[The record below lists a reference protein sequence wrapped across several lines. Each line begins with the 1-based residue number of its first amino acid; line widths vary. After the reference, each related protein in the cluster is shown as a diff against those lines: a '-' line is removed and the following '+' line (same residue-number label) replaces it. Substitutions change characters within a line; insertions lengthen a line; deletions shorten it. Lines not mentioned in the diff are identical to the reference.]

1 MIPNEAGPRLEFSD
15 RLHAE
20 KYRLQGEDYR
30 GKCARVAGALADDD
44 EHFHHYYEITLAERF
59 LEAGRVQAGMGAPK
73 RVTALNCYV
82 SQPIPDSLAG
92 IMDTLTKASFTMQ
105 MGGGIGYDFS
115 TLRPSGSLIRGLG
128 SQSSGPLA
136 FMDLFS
142 ELCKC
147 IASSGQRRGA
157 QMGVMRIDHPDIEQ
171 FVLAKT
177 DLSRWLGFNVSI
189 AVTDEFM
196 EAKASGKPFALK
208 FNGQTVREVDP
219 QALWELIMRTTW
231 DYADP
236 GVLFIDTINRMNNL
250 YYCETIAATNPCG
263 EQPLPPHGACL
274 LGSFNLVKYLRRENI
289 TGAMRQ
295 GRQPKA
301 WYFDWDQFRA
311 DIPHVVRAMDNVHN
325 RTIFPLE
332 EQKREALAKR
342 RIGLGFTGLANAG
355 EALGFPYGSA
365 EFIEFELQLLDELN
379 FHSYI
384 ASADLAMEKGS
395 FPKFDADLYLA
406 GEYMKNQP
414 QEVRNRIRR
423 FGLRNSHL
431 TSIAPT
437 GTISFAHD
445 YISSGCEPVFGF
457 PILDE
462 NDKPTGR
469 FSYSGNRKV
478 MMADRQEH
486 VVEVSDYG
494 YRELGVEG
502 KMSHQVTAQEHLDV
516 MLAAANRVDSSV
528 SKTIN
533 MDGSMPWA
541 EFKGVY
547 DQVWERGGKG
557 CTTFNQDGKK
567 MGILLGKQEKDDPDL
582 AKDDGPMCVINPDGS
597 KDCG

>member
-1 MIPNEAGPRLEFSD
+1 MPLDVGPQLPFSD
-15 RLHAE
+15 QLHAE
-20 KYRLQGEDYR
+20 KYRLPGEDYR
-30 GKCARVAGALADDD
+30 GKCNRVAGALKDDD
-44 EHFHHYYEITLAERF
+44 KHFHEYREITLDQRF

-82 SQPIPDSLAG
+82 SQAIPDSLVG
-92 IMDTLTKASFTMQ
+92 ILDTLTKASLTMQ

-115 TLRPSGSLIRGLG
+115 SLRPEGDFIKGLG
-128 SQSSGPLA
+128 SHSSGPLS

-157 QMGVMRIDHPDIEQ
+157 QMGVMRIDHPDIEN
-171 FVLAKT
+171 FILAKT

-196 EAKASGKPFALK
+196 EAKAEGKPYMLK
-208 FNGQTVREVDP
+208 FGGRDYKEIDP
-219 QALWELIMRTTW
+219 RALWEMVMRTTW

-250 YYCETIAATNPCG
+250 WYCETIAATNPCG

-274 LGSFNLVKYLRRENI
+274 LGSFNLVRYLRRDL
-289 TGAMRQ
+289 TG
-295 GRQPKA
+295 A

-311 DIPHVVRAMDNVHN
+311 DIPIIVRAMDNVHD

-332 EQKREALAKR
+332 EQRMEALAKR

-355 EALGFPYGSA
+355 EALGHPYGSPG
-365 EFIEFELQLLDELN
+365 FIEFELRLLDELN
-379 FHSYI
+379 HYAYL
-384 ASADLAMEKGS
+384 ASSELAIEKGS
-395 FPKFDADLYLA
+395 FPKFDVDLYLA
-406 GEYMKNQP
+406 GEYLKTMDD
-414 QEVRNRIRR
+414 EVRWHIKKH
-423 FGLRNSHL
+423 GMRNSHL

-457 PILDE
+457 EVTNREGEVVDY
-462 NDKPTGR
+462 
-469 FSYSGNRKV
+469 SYEGKRKV
-478 MMADRQEH
+478 KLKAGEVLTD
-486 VVEVSDYG
+486 VSDYG
-494 YRELGVEG
+494 FRELGVKG

-516 MLAAANRVDSSV
+516 LLAAASRVDSSV

-533 MDGSMPWA
+533 TDGQMPWE
-541 EFKGVY
+541 EFKGIY

-557 CTTFNQDGKK
+557 CTTFNKDGKK
-567 MGILLGKQEKDDPDL
+567 MGILLGTVVDDPDN
-582 AKDDGPMCVINPDGS
+582 KPDEVSMCVINPDGS
-597 KDCG
+597 KDCS